1 MTKTKRGPA
10 CPKCSSRSSDVG
22 RTKPRGTEVRR
33 QRTCID
39 CGARWITREVG
50 LWESVTGG
58 SLLSDVMRMPTST
71 RTDAFILAGEEQSPP
86 REIKTDGDQSDHVE
100 S

>member
-33 QRTCID
+33 ERICRD
-39 CGARWITREVG
+39 CCAKWITREVG

-58 SLLSDVMRMPTST
+58 SLLSEAMRLPTST
-71 RTDAFILAGEEQSPP
+71 NQRTFILAGEEQNSPS
-86 REIKTDGDQSDHVE
+86 EIKTDGDQSDHVE